1 MGQKTGVTVMGET
14 KEILTAIMGGLRELS
29 AEVKGL
35 SDEVKHNSAK
45 IEGLISRV
53 DGLEAVGKESNERL
67 AKIEERLDQMH
78 DRKGYLL
85 EEVPYTRTTQPS
97 SVEAQ

>member
-1 MGQKTGVTVMGET
+1 MGSLK
-14 KEILTAIMGGLRELS
+14 ELS

-53 DGLEAVGKESNERL
+53 DGLEAVGKETNDRL
-67 AKIEERLDQMH
+67 GKIEERLDYLTGKYVEH
-78 DRKGYLL
+78 DQEIYRLKRK
-85 EEVPYTRTTQPS
+85 Q
-97 SVEAQ
+97 A

>member
-1 MGQKTGVTVMGET
+1 MGSLK
-14 KEILTAIMGGLRELS
+14 ELS

-53 DGLEAVGKESNERL
+53 DGLEAVGKETNDRL
-67 AKIEERLDQMH
+67 GKIEERLD
-78 DRKGYLL
+78 YLT
-85 EEVPYTRTTQPS
+85 ESTWSTTRRFI
-97 SVEAQ
+97 V